1 MAPRFN
7 FQALDILNFW
17 SDTRGLPVS
26 IAHNQI
32 AVSSGSDLSHDAEK
46 VCKFISFIIGHH
58 WKYRTVKVDNQ
69 FKTTFYEVSKTAP
82 PSEPPEP
89 IRRKRNQYKPK
100 TKTLF
105 D

>member
-7 FQALDILNFW
+7 FQALDIVNFW

-32 AVSSGSDLSHDAEK
+32 AVSSGYDLSRDAEK

-58 WKYRTVKVDNQ
+58 WKYRTVRED
-69 FKTTFYEVSKTAP
+69 
-82 PSEPPEP
+82 
-89 IRRKRNQYKPK
+89 NQYKTIFYENTQQFRPLYSIK
-100 TKTLF
+100 KITV
-105 D
+105 